1 MDAPRMS
8 TPHATP
14 LWHPLLPPAMVGT
27 DKKTFEAP
35 HAPGAVG
42 SLLGQLH
49 AQDCSPAQALLQ
61 AAGVLAVCERAAQ
74 RPVAQLPASPHG
86 VAAQDTAQTALH
98 DGALIDTV
106 RWLLTDA
113 PLRLQIEGLQQVAA
127 RGWRLPHSLLPLA
140 LDSGLRTS
148 ALRPALL
155 AVLGERGRWLA
166 CHHSAWRYAAATAET
181 APWEVRWQEGT
192 LAQRVQL
199 LHEERHSQPA
209 AARERLQAALPDLP
223 AKERAELLAV
233 LQTGLSADDEALL
246 TTLAQKDKGREV
258 RQLARALLVQ
268 LPGSASTQAAIARL
282 QPCVQAA
289 AEPQLWC
296 VVPPEVADPDWK
308 HHGIELERPKH
319 ESLGERAWWLYQ
331 LARQV
336 PLAWWQQHTG
346 MAPEAL
352 LHWARQGDWHAAL
365 VRAWW
370 DVLRPAP
377 DAAWC
382 HALLQHWPG
391 KALPDSP
398 AAVLALLPA
407 AQREPYWTQT
417 LWQVN
422 AGKVSLFNEVAEQIL
437 QACPP
442 GEHVSEAL
450 SRLLLHKLLLARRH
464 SYLRVSVDEL
474 CCVLHPALLP
484 VLREPTALDRLVPPL
499 SVAES
504 VSAHAITYSLSQVL
518 GHSLQVIAARCT
530 LAQWPSA

>member
-1 MDAPRMS
+1 M
-8 TPHATP
+8 
-14 LWHPLLPPAMVGT
+14 
-27 DKKTFEAP
+27 
-35 HAPGAVG
+35 
-42 SLLGQLH
+42 
-49 AQDCSPAQALLQ
+49 
-61 AAGVLAVCERAAQ
+61 
-74 RPVAQLPASPHG
+74 
-86 VAAQDTAQTALH
+86 
-98 DGALIDTV
+98 
-106 RWLLTDA
+106 
-113 PLRLQIEGLQQVAA
+113 
-127 RGWRLPHSLLPLA
+127 
-140 LDSGLRTS
+140 
-148 ALRPALL
+148 
-155 AVLGERGRWLA
+155 
-166 CHHSAWRYAAATAET
+166 
-181 APWEVRWQEGT
+181 
-192 LAQRVQL
+192 
-199 LHEERHSQPA
+199 
-209 AARERLQAALPDLP
+209 
-223 AKERAELLAV
+223 
-233 LQTGLSADDEALL
+233 
-246 TTLAQKDKGREV
+246 

-370 DVLRPAP
+370 DVLRTAP

-417 LWQVN
+417 LWQVD

-442 GEHVSEAL
+442 GEHVSAAL

>member
-1 MDAPRMS
+1 MS

-181 APWEVRWQEGT
+181 APWEVRWQEGS

-223 AKERAELLAV
+223 AKERLELLAELKV
-233 LQTGLSADDEALL
+233 GLSDDDEPLL
-246 TTLAQKDKGREV
+246 AALAQKDRGQEV
-258 RQLARALLVQ
+258 RDLARSLLVQ
-268 LPGSASTQAAIARL
+268 LPQSAATQAAVARL
-282 QPCVQAA
+282 QACLHVSGTPSRWQIEPPQA
-289 AEPQLWC
+289 
-296 VVPPEVADPDWK
+296 VDPSWEE
-308 HHGIELERPKH
+308 HGT
-319 ESLGERAWWLYQ
+319 ESSRTKQEGLGERAIWLYR
-331 LARQV
+331 AVRSV
-336 PLAWWQQHTG
+336 PLAWWQQYTG
-346 MAPEAL
+346 MDPKAL
-352 LHWARQGDWHAAL
+352 LEWARQGDWQEAL

-370 DVLRPAP
+370 AVLRVAP
-377 DAAWC
+377 DAEWC

-391 KALPDSP
+391 RALPDQP
-398 AAVLALLPA
+398 AAVLALLPT

-417 LWQVN
+417 LQHIDAAKARSFNDVAQQV
-422 AGKVSLFNEVAEQIL
+422 LH
-437 QACPP
+437 ACAP
-442 GEHVSEAL
+442 GEHVSPAL
-450 SRLLLHKLLLARRH
+450 SQLLLQKLLLAHRRG
-464 SYLRVSVDEL
+464 YLLFSVDEL
-474 CCVLHPALLP
+474 CCVLHPTLLP
-484 VLREPTALDRLVPPL
+484 LLRDAEALDRLVPPL

>member
-1 MDAPRMS
+1 M
-8 TPHATP
+8 
-14 LWHPLLPPAMVGT
+14 L
-27 DKKTFEAP
+27 
-35 HAPGAVG
+35 
-42 SLLGQLH
+42 
-49 AQDCSPAQALLQ
+49 
-61 AAGVLAVCERAAQ
+61 
-74 RPVAQLPASPHG
+74 
-86 VAAQDTAQTALH
+86 
-98 DGALIDTV
+98 
-106 RWLLTDA
+106 
-113 PLRLQIEGLQQVAA
+113 
-127 RGWRLPHSLLPLA
+127 
-140 LDSGLRTS
+140 
-148 ALRPALL
+148 
-155 AVLGERGRWLA
+155 
-166 CHHSAWRYAAATAET
+166 
-181 APWEVRWQEGT
+181 
-192 LAQRVQL
+192 
-199 LHEERHSQPA
+199 
-209 AARERLQAALPDLP
+209 
-223 AKERAELLAV
+223 
-233 LQTGLSADDEALL
+233 
-246 TTLAQKDKGREV
+246 
-258 RQLARALLVQ
+258 
-268 LPGSASTQAAIARL
+268 
-282 QPCVQAA
+282 PCVQAA

-346 MAPEAL
+346 MTPEAL

-417 LWQVN
+417 LWQVD

-484 VLREPTALDRLVPPL
+484 MLREPAALDRLVPPL

-504 VSAHAITYSLSQVL
+504 VSAYAVTYSLSQVL